1 MCFWKFNELEKNS
14 LELKNTIF
22 VFENLSYNFFR
33 TFSYDESKAECMP
46 VNIRALCED
55 ESKFPKLNLFR
66 SRNKCEAACLEGQGG
81 LEVKVSWNAL
91 EVIT

>member
-1 MCFWKFNELEKNS
+1 
-14 LELKNTIF
+14 
-22 VFENLSYNFFR
+22 
-33 TFSYDESKAECMP
+33 MP